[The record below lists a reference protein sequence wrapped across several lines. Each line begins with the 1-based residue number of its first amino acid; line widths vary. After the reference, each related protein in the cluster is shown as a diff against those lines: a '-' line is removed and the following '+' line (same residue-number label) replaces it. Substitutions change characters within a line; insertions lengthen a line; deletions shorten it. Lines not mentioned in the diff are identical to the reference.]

1 MVDVAPLPK
10 KKPTVDIKEELRPIS
25 LTPCVS
31 KVAEM
36 FVVDGLVKPTV
47 MSVLDENQY
56 GPIPN
61 SSTTMALF
69 SMLHN
74 WSLSME
80 EHYYLNTV
88 KRLI

>member
-31 KVAEM
+31 KVAEV
-36 FVVDGLVKPTV
+36 FVVDGFVKPTV
-47 MSVLDENQY
+47 MSVLDKNQY
-56 GPIPN
+56 EAIPN

-74 WSLSME
+74 WSLSTE
-80 EHYYLNTV
+80 
-88 KRLI
+88 